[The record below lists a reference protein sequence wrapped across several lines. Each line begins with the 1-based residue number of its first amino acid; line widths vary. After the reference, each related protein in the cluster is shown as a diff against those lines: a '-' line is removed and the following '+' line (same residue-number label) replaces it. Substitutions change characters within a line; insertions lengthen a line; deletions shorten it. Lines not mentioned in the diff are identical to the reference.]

1 MDNPTSTVARTIQGL
16 VLDVD
21 GVLTNGHII
30 YSDKGEELKHFHVR
44 DGASI
49 KLLMQQGIEVAI
61 ITGRE
66 SKMVT
71 RRARELG
78 VRYLKQGVG
87 SKPAALEQLVTAG
100 FPGQNLAA
108 VGDDLQDIDLF
119 KSERVALSFAV
130 ADAHPATQANATL
143 VTTSAG
149 GTGVCAEIARV
160 LLQAQDKWP
169 Y

>member
-1 MDNPTSTVARTIQGL
+1 MDNSTSDAACSIQGL

-21 GVLTNGHII
+21 GVLTNGHIV
-30 YSDKGEELKHFHVR
+30 YSDKGEEQKHFHVR

-49 KLLMQQGIEVAI
+49 KLLMQQGIQVAI

-78 VRYLKQGVG
+78 VSFLKQGVG
-87 SKPAALEQLVTAG
+87 SKPDALEQLVKAG
-100 FPGQNLAA
+100 FPDQNLAA

-119 KSERVALSFAV
+119 KSERITLSFAV
-130 ADAHPATQANATL
+130 ADAHPATKDNASA
-143 VTTSAG
+143 VTASAG
-149 GTGVCAEIARV
+149 GTGVCAEIAQI
-160 LLQAQDKWP
+160 LLQAQQKWP